1 MEGKCFDVGM
11 CHMSACPCRAA
22 ELKYGTLMSLQKQLL
37 DAEEALKRR
46 AGAAA
51 AGRLLKEEVTEA
63 DIAEIISKWTGTG
76 GRVCLQ
82 GAQAYISGAAVLT
95 VG

>member
-11 CHMSACPCRAA
+11 CHMSACRCRAA

-63 DIAEIISKWTGTG
+63 DIAEIISKWTG
-76 GRVCLQ
+76 RYR
-82 GAQAYISGAAVLT
+82 GAGCACKALRLTAAVQRC
-95 VG
+95 